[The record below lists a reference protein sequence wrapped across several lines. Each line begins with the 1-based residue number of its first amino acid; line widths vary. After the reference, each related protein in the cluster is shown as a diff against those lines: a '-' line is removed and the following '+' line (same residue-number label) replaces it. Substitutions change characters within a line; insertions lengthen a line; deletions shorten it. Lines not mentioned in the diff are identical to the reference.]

1 MKVKLH
7 RVSHEVLLTKLRG
20 NKWPEMGLKS
30 LAGLAGTN
38 IDNGNHYATSYVPP
52 TDYQVC

>member
-20 NKWPEMGLKS
+20 NKWPEMGVKS
-30 LAGLAGTN
+30 LAGTN